1 MTFHAAQAGNARAP
15 VRARDFFRTCAMLKR
30 FGAGL
35 RARVAELVA
44 EHIYFEDLL
53 WSFPAVLHALALA
66 REDDTRAEAARAFV
80 RNRAALRMIAGALQI
95 PFWLRSLQVEA
106 FAGPLPDLP
115 DTKSFEFRAANHI
128 PKNGKDGRRRLALV
142 SAAYQACDENFALW
156 VARHPNNFD
165 EEQGAETAA
174 ILGLFAWHSARPLLE
189 ASQTIARPWKAEMS
203 VQEVRASAERWIDAL
218 HVPLYGHVR
227 DVRLAAAN
235 PERAVNG
242 IEFVRL
248 RTPDELLDEGQAM
261 NHCVASYVGSMAK
274 GCSLIYSLREK
285 EQRVA
290 TLEVRFPRAKFGRP
304 LSEQLRG
311 PNNAEPPHHVWT
323 AMHAW
328 LAGWRDPKDCI
339 PPCGCTMAP
348 DRAVWRRLWKP
359 YWMEKGLMHFL
370 HLVPEH
376 DALRPALHALW
387 R

>member
-30 FGAGL
+30 FDAGL
-35 RARVAELVA
+35 RPRVAELVA
-44 EHIYFEDLL
+44 EHIYYEDLM

-66 REDDTRAEAARAFV
+66 RNGDVRADNARLLV
-80 RNRAALRMIAGALQI
+80 TNGAALRMIAGALGI
-95 PFWLRSLQVEA
+95 PFWTRPLQVEA
-106 FAGPLPDLP
+106 FAGPLPVLP
-115 DTKSFEFRAANHI
+115 DSKSFEMRVANHI
-128 PKNGKDGRRRLALV
+128 PENSKEARQWLHLV

-156 VARHPNNFD
+156 VAKHPANFNK
-165 EEQGAETAA
+165 EQGEETAA
-174 ILGLFAWHSARPLLE
+174 ILGLFAWYSARPLLE
-189 ASQTIARPWKAEMS
+189 ASQTIERPWKAEMS
-203 VQEVRASAERWIDAL
+203 VQEVRASAERWIGAL

-235 PERAVNG
+235 PERMVNG

-248 RTPDELLDEGQAM
+248 RTPDDLLEEGQAM
-261 NHCVASYVGSMAK
+261 NHCVATYVASMAK
-274 GCSLIYSLREK
+274 GCSLIHSLRENSA
-285 EQRVA
+285 RVA

-304 LSEQLRG
+304 ISEQLRG

-328 LAGWRDPKDCI
+328 LAGWRDPATAEL
-339 PPCGCTMAP
+339 PCGCTMAP
-348 DRAVWRRLWKP
+348 DRAVWMRLWKP

-376 DALRPALHALW
+376 DALRPALYALW

>member
-1 MTFHAAQAGNARAP
+1 MTFQAAQAGNAHAP
-15 VRARDFFRTCAMLKR
+15 LRARDFFRTCAMLKR
-30 FGAGL
+30 FDAGL
-35 RARVAELVA
+35 RPRVAALVA
-44 EHIYFEDLL
+44 EHAYFEDLL

-66 REDDTRAEAARAFV
+66 REGDTRAENARVLV
-80 RNRAALRMIAGALQI
+80 RDGAPLRMIAGALGI
-95 PFWLRSLQVEA
+95 PFWLRLLQVEA
-106 FAGPLPDLP
+106 FQGPLPVMPLSK
-115 DTKSFEFRAANHI
+115 TFECRVANQI
-128 PKNGKDGRRRLALV
+128 PETGAEARLWLRLV
-142 SAAYQACDENFALW
+142 SAAHQACDEDFALW
-156 VARHPNNFD
+156 AARHPNHFD
-165 EEQGAETAA
+165 EKQGTETAA

-189 ASQTIARPWKAEMS
+189 ASQTIARPWKADMS
-203 VQEVRASAERWIDAL
+203 VQEVRASTERWINTL

-235 PERAVNG
+235 PERVVNG

-248 RTPDELLDEGQAM
+248 RTPEDLLDEGQAM
-261 NHCVASYVGSMAK
+261 NHCVASYVASMAK

-290 TLEVRFPRAKFGRP
+290 TLEVRFPRVNFGRP
-304 LSEQLRG
+304 LGEQLRG

-339 PPCGCTMAP
+339 PPCGCTMSP
-348 DRAVWRRLWKP
+348 DRAVWQRLWKP
-359 YWMEKGLMHFL
+359 YWMAKGLMHFL
-370 HLVPEH
+370 HFVPEH